1 MKLKLFILFL
11 LVFGAIGQ
19 TIFLNI
25 DAKSNFLWESSEKS
39 KNSYT
44 QISDNEIDES
54 SIQPSEVVVTIR
66 HHDSEIINQNVNM
79 ELQNNNANFNEEG
92 VETTSSTKPTTKK
105 TCDQENKKERL
116 ICQKAK
122 DAAKNKQN
130 RVSGS
135 NHTKSSTIQNP

>member
-25 DAKSNFLWESSEKS
+25 DAKSNFLDEKA
-39 KNSYT
+39 KNSYVD
-44 QISDNEIDES
+44 SSENELNKF
-54 SIQPSEVVVTIR
+54 SIQSSEVVVTIR
-66 HHDSEIINQNVNM
+66 QHESENQYINSDTEETSVSTLLNVKKPC
-79 ELQNNNANFNEEG
+79 LQQ
-92 VETTSSTKPTTKK
+92 TK
-105 TCDQENKKERL
+105 EERL

-122 DAAKNKQN
+122 EAAKQKQT

-135 NHTKSSTIQNP
+135 NHLKNSTIQNP